1 MSRKPTPNIDYT
13 SRDYEAF
20 RELLI
25 SKLKEKMPEY
35 TDTSETDAGIVII
48 EALANGL
55 DILSLYADIV
65 ANDVLLPTTQ
75 SRRLAVLIANCL
87 GYYPYNQTASE
98 YEQVFTVSQPRNI
111 DTIIPKGTVVKT
123 KQDSDLATMYF
134 VTTHDHIIPA
144 GYVGNEK
151 DENGKYLF
159 TTRIVA
165 GEVIKQDVIGSS
177 TGAPLQSFQTSYA
190 NILVDSLEIRVDE
203 GDGEKTWTK
212 VDTFFDS
219 DENSR
224 VYLVLIDE
232 FNQCT
237 IQFGNGI
244 KGKIPN
250 AFPNGIIANYRV
262 GGGAASNVGEGVIT
276 VLETGIAH
284 VGETF
289 NLEVSVR
296 GHDKETLESIKI
308 NAPAAYRARD
318 RLVTL
323 EDYEDL
329 LRIQFYDFLEIQ
341 AVQDSVDRRM
351 AHLFYMMREGY
362 PLNDSLV
369 ERVAEYIGTR
379 SMIGCVYDLASYVP
393 QVTNLSVRM
402 YVDKDY
408 DPLVLENYARTYLEE
423 VVFKYGNLT
432 FDDEIVKSD
441 VEREIKETFDG
452 IISFRIHD
460 PAQDILSPAQPQ
472 NVLTLGE
479 ISFETIAI

>member
-1 MSRKPTPNIDYT
+1 MSRRPTPNIDYT
-13 SRDYEAF
+13 SRDYEAY

-25 SKLKEKMPEY
+25 AKLKEKMPEY

-98 YEQVFTVSQPRNI
+98 YEQVFTVSQPRSI
-111 DTIIPKGTVVKT
+111 DTIVPKGTVVKT

-144 GYVGNEK
+144 GYVGDEK

-159 TTRIVA
+159 TTHIVA
-165 GEVIKQDVIGSS
+165 GEVIKQDVVGTS
-177 TGAPLQSFQTSYA
+177 TGAPLQSFQTSYT

-203 GDGEKTWTK
+203 GDGEKLWTK

-224 VYLVLIDE
+224 VYMVLIDE

-244 KGKIPN
+244 KGKVPN
-250 AFPNGIIANYRV
+250 VFPNGIIASYRV
-262 GGGAASNVGEGVIT
+262 GGGEASNVGEGVIC
-276 VLETGIAH
+276 VLESSIAH
-284 VGETF
+284 IGETF
-289 NLEVSVR
+289 NLEVTIR
-296 GHDKETLESIKI
+296 GHNKETLESIKI
-308 NAPAAYRARD
+308 NAPAAYRSRD

-329 LRIQFYDFLEIQ
+329 LRINFYDFLELQ
-341 AVQDSVDRRM
+341 AVQDETDRRM
-351 AHLFYMMREGY
+351 VHLFYMMKENY

-379 SMIGCVYDLASYVP
+379 SMIGCVYDLSPYTP
-393 QVTNLSVRM
+393 QVTDLNVRM

-408 DPLVLENYARTYLEE
+408 DPAVLENYAKTYLTD
-423 VVFKYGNLT
+423 VVFSYGNLL
-432 FDDEIVKSD
+432 FDDELVKSD

-452 IISFRIHD
+452 IISFRIND
-460 PAQDILSPAQPQ
+460 PAQDIITPQAPQ
-472 NVLTLGE
+472 NVLTLGN
-479 ISFETIAI
+479 IVFETIAI